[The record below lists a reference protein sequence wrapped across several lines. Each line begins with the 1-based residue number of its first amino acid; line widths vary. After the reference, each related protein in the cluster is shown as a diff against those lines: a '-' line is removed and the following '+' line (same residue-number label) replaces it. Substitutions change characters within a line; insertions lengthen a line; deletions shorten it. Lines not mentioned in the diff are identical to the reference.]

1 MPTQFDNIFRPLAK
15 RLINDVFGTS
25 ATLVVESDS
34 YDPSTGV
41 NTRTPTNYTVKI
53 APPAP
58 VAERRLTD
66 VVQAGDAV
74 TMLAGEG
81 LAVEPS
87 TEDKLVWDSKTW
99 QIVQVNPIVSGDQ
112 KAAFELILRA

>member
-34 YDPSTGV
+34 YNPTTGI
-41 NTRTPTNYTVKI
+41 NTRTATNYSVKI
-53 APPAP
+53 SPPAP

-74 TMLAGEG
+74 CLIAGEG
-81 LAVEPS
+81 LAVEPT
-87 TEDKLVWDSKTW
+87 TENKIVWDSKTW
-99 QIVQVNPIVSGDQ
+99 QIVQVNQIVSGDQ
-112 KAAFELILRA
+112 KAAYELILRA